1 MNDYDNNGML
11 YIDTIDDFALE
22 SGDTNMNYDNTIN
35 TFIAYRDMNA
45 ISPRTEVSRMAKLAR
60 YEHTLHDG
68 IVHSMNKGECSGIVR
83 DYSTRSLWRWERIA
97 DRDLHTIDV
106 VNCDNEEEAFAADVI
121 FPWGEI
127 VHSFYWDNVIAM
139 SDWQSLIIDAMI
151 NGESAG
157 RFQDDLGVTWR
168 WCKA

>member
-11 YIDTIDDFALE
+11 YIDTVSDEALE
-22 SGDTNMNYDNTIN
+22 SGDTMNYDNTIE

-45 ISPRTEVSRMAKLAR
+45 LAPRTEVSRMAKLAR
-60 YEHTLHDG
+60 YEHALFDG
-68 IVHSMNKGECSGIVR
+68 ITSSMVRGECSGIVKDFSLR
-83 DYSTRSLWRWERIA
+83 KLWRWERIA
-97 DRDLHTIDV
+97 SRDLHTIDV

-127 VHSFYWDNVIAM
+127 VHSYYYDGAIVLD
-139 SDWQSLIIDAMI
+139 DWQQIIIDAMI
-151 NGESAG
+151 AGESAG